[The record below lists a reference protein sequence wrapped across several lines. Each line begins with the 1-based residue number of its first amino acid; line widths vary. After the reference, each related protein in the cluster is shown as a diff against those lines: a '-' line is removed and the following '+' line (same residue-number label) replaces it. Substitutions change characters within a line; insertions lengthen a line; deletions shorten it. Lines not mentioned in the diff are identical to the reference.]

1 MSPDTRVQCFVVNIM
16 SSPPKITIVTP
27 SYNQGQYLE
36 ETIQSVLGQC
46 YPNLEYIIMD
56 GGSTDNSVEIIRK
69 YEKHLAYWVS
79 GPDGGQS
86 TAINTGFARST
97 GDILAW
103 LNSDDTYL
111 PGALRFAA
119 EQIDVR
125 QPEMLFGNCVH
136 LLEGSSYC
144 VGSDVVWAH
153 HVDDLRV
160 VSYAIQPSTFWT
172 RLAWE
177 QVGPLK
183 EEMTY
188 AFDWDW
194 FLCAQQVGIIFNP
207 FDQYLSVYRF
217 HQAHKSGTGGTKRQS
232 EIAEVYERYSGAA
245 RRDLYLECC
254 SAVADVERFEK
265 RLMRLH
271 LGWTLQAALRYRFPK
286 LFRGNDYKEVRQLLL
301 MK

>member
-1 MSPDTRVQCFVVNIM
+1 MSN
-16 SSPPKITIVTP
+16 PPKITIVTP

-136 LLEGSSYC
+136 LREGTAYC
-144 VGSDVVWAH
+144 QGSDIVWMH
-153 HVDDLRV
+153 RVLDLGQI
-160 VSYAIQPSTFWT
+160 SYIVQPSAFWT
-172 RLAWE
+172 RSAWE
-177 QVGPLK
+177 KTGHLRDALVYS
-183 EEMTY
+183 M
-188 AFDWDW
+188 DWDW
-194 FLCAQQVGIIFNP
+194 FLRARQVGISFRP
-207 FDQYLSVYRF
+207 VQRYLSRYRL
-217 HQAHKSGTGGTKRQS
+217 HSEHKTNAGGQERR
-232 EIAEVYERYSGAA
+232 AELAAIYEEYGGIS

-254 SAVADVERFEK
+254 HVVDDVDRFF
-265 RLMRLH
+265 RRVMRLAPRRASKF
-271 LGWTLQAALRYRFPK
+271 LLQRRFPR
-286 LFRGNDYKEVRQLLL
+286 LFRGRDYQEVRRVLF
-301 MK
+301 MACGERNTAIRDIRS